1 MQETINST
9 LKKPSRLPLSLKVK
23 YTLRARMEK
32 GEWPVGT
39 QLPTLPQ
46 LVDQYGVSRA
56 TIRTAL
62 DELEREGLI
71 ERTRGRG
78 TFVIADIS
86 KQHWLMLP
94 SDWNALI
101 AQIEQLHV
109 QFHYLGDGTSALPSD
124 LNDGTAADTY
134 WWTSRINVRDGL
146 PYSFNTAY
154 VAQSLYEA
162 HRDEFEKEAVLTV
175 LQRHFAD
182 QLSSARQVLTIQSSD
197 AVVAGHLQMDIGT
210 PLIKAIRIAKDPDGR
225 ILYAAQLHYRASC
238 VYIEQDIKMS

>member
-62 DELEREGLI
+62 DELERAGLI

-78 TFVIADIS
+78 SCVIGSNWGFVPELITNDVNGVLLPDDDDQWIATIREL
-86 KQHWLMLP
+86 K
-94 SDWNALI
+94 
-101 AQIEQLHV
+101 
-109 QFHYLGDGTSALPSD
+109 
-124 LNDGTAADTY
+124 NDTERRIRYRMAAADLGQSY
-134 WWTSRINVRDGL
+134 HISR
-146 PYSFNTAY
+146 
-154 VAQSLYEA
+154 VAPLYMKL
-162 HRDEFEKEAVLTV
+162 FERALAQKK
-175 LQRHFAD
+175 QRLAENR
-182 QLSSARQVLTIQSSD
+182 LW
-197 AVVAGHLQMDIGT
+197 
-210 PLIKAIRIAKDPDGR
+210 
-225 ILYAAQLHYRASC
+225 
-238 VYIEQDIKMS
+238 